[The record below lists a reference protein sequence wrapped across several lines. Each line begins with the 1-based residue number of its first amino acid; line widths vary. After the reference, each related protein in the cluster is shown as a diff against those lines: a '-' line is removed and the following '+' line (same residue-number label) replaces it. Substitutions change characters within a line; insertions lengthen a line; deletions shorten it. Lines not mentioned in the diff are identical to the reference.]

1 MSFKVGE
8 VLDPDVNPFYQIIGR
23 QGETGKIRLREGYS
37 RSHVFTK
44 GNTYEMSVK
53 NPDIGEVCIGKYG
66 NLSELFFEGI
76 VIIADENFPK
86 YDIH

>member
-1 MSFKVGE
+1 
-8 VLDPDVNPFYQIIGR
+8 
-23 QGETGKIRLREGYS
+23 
-37 RSHVFTK
+37 
-44 GNTYEMSVK
+44 MSVK
-53 NPDIGEVCIGKYG
+53 NPDIGEVCIGKYV